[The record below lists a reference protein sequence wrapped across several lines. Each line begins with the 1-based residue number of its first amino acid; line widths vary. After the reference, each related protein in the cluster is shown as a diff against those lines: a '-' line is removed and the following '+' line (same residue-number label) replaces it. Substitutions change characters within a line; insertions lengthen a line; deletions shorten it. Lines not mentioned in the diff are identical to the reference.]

1 MTVFEWAVKN
11 GVGQAALGELL
22 NILDPVRPPPAPAG
36 NMKSEAA
43 VQAALQIE
51 AAKRGGSLW
60 RNNSGACV
68 DQEGRQVRYG
78 LGNTSSKLNEH
89 FKSSDLIGVTP
100 VAITAAHVGQV
111 VGVFTAIEVKAPGWH
126 GPRAGQPREVAQNNY
141 LAAVRAMGGIGKFA
155 QSVEDIY
162 NAT

>member
-11 GVGQAALGELL
+11 GIGQAALSELL
-22 NILDPVRPPPAPAG
+22 SVLDPVRPPALPST
-36 NMKSEAA
+36 MKSEAA
-43 VQAALQIE
+43 VSAALQIE

-78 LGNTSSKLNEH
+78 LGNTSTKLNEH
-89 FKSSDLIGVTP
+89 FKSSDLIGITP
-100 VAITAAHVGQV
+100 MEIGGQI

-126 GPRAGQPREVAQNNY
+126 GPRATNPREVAQNNY
-141 LAAVRAMGGIGKFA
+141 LQAVRAMGGIGKFA
-155 QSVEDIY
+155 QSVGDIY
-162 NAT
+162 HEA